1 MHPALTWEIKSVIN
15 SSHFYTLCWT
25 KVERENYISI
35 YVSQYRQ
42 LGHIESFFFFIA
54 RPGSYCKKYVWLL
67 RIFTLFSKKYSSQEM
82 SLCLLLSF
90 IWQSRLLRNQILFPL
105 ISPAGKLSK
114 ADSKAKTSSIH
125 PTSHCG
131 EARNKSFEIMKKKT
145 YFIIFMQRLTSELHD
160 NQPFLRISRELI
172 PEKHVHMVFWK
183 HQYSLIHWIILWDE
197 AKEIIKK
204 IPNKVHKKFQK
215 F

>member
-1 MHPALTWEIKSVIN
+1 MHPALNWEIKSVIN
-15 SSHFYTLCWT
+15 FSHFYTLCWT

-54 RPGSYCKKYVWLL
+54 RPGPNCKRHIWLL
-67 RIFTLFSKKYSSQEM
+67 RIFTLFSNKYSSQEM

-131 EARNKSFEIMKKKT
+131 EASIDFVSQTSFSFALRDNFTVDVFVPI
-145 YFIIFMQRLTSELHD
+145 RLPAAATSIAYCFNTSSRLCVA
-160 NQPFLRISRELI
+160 LRSLNFPAEASS
-172 PEKHVHMVFWK
+172 MVFN
-183 HQYSLIHWIILWDE
+183 E
-197 AKEIIKK
+197 
-204 IPNKVHKKFQK
+204 
-215 F
+215 

>member
-1 MHPALTWEIKSVIN
+1 MQPAWNWEIKSVIN

-54 RPGSYCKKYVWLL
+54 RPGPNCKKYIWLL
-67 RIFTLFSKKYSSQEM
+67 RIFTLFSNKYSSQEM

-114 ADSKAKTSSIH
+114 ADSKAKTSLFTQRAIVVK
-125 PTSHCG
+125 P
-131 EARNKSFEIMKKKT
+131 AINPLKIMKKNL
-145 YFIIFMQRLTSELHD
+145 INLMQGLKSELHD
-160 NQPFLRISRELI
+160 NQPLFHESLFL
-172 PEKHVHMVFWK
+172 KN
-183 HQYSLIHWIILWDE
+183 IHI
-197 AKEIIKK
+197 
-204 IPNKVHKKFQK
+204 
-215 F
+215 

>member
-1 MHPALTWEIKSVIN
+1 MHPALNWEIKSVIN
-15 SSHFYTLCWT
+15 CSHFYTLCWT

-54 RPGSYCKKYVWLL
+54 RPGPNCKYIYWLL
-67 RIFTLFSKKYSSQEM
+67 RILTLFSNKYSSQEM

-90 IWQSRLLRNQILFPL
+90 IWQSRLLRNQTLFPL

-131 EARNKSFEIMKKKT
+131 KARNKSFENHEKN
-145 YFIIFMQRLTSELHD
+145 FMQGLKSELHD
-160 NQPFLRISRELI
+160 NQPFFHE
-172 PEKHVHMVFWK
+172 
-183 HQYSLIHWIILWDE
+183 SLFLKIIY
-197 AKEIIKK
+197 I
-204 IPNKVHKKFQK
+204 
-215 F
+215 

>member
-1 MHPALTWEIKSVIN
+1 MHPALNWEIKSVIN
-15 SSHFYTLCWT
+15 FSHFYTLCWT

-42 LGHIESFFFFIA
+42 LGHIKSFFFFIA
-54 RPGSYCKKYVWLL
+54 RPGPNCKRHIWLL
-67 RIFTLFSKKYSSQEM
+67 RIFTLFSNKYSSQEM

-131 EARNKSFEIMKKKT
+131 EARNKSFENHEKNLIN
-145 YFIIFMQRLTSELHD
+145 FMQGLKSELHD
-160 NQPFLRISRELI
+160 NQPLFHESLFLKNIHMGQLLQGGKNSRL
-172 PEKHVHMVFWK
+172 MSYF
-183 HQYSLIHWIILWDE
+183 
-197 AKEIIKK
+197 
-204 IPNKVHKKFQK
+204 F
-215 F
+215 